1 MGANIWQGHRV
12 RLRAVEPDDA
22 ETHFIW
28 NQDSVMARRLDHAWF
43 PTSHVRAREWAEA
56 AGRRSGAQAQDDAFD
71 FEIETLAGELV
82 GSIGTHSCDRRV
94 GTFAYGLGIRAEHQ
108 RHGYASE
115 AILLVCRYYFGELRY
130 QKVTPSV
137 YSFNEAS
144 IRLHERL
151 GFTLEGRLRR
161 MVYTAGQHFDVL
173 YFGMTAE
180 EFAQQH
186 AGSLPSDDL

>member
-1 MGANIWQGHRV
+1 MGTNIWQGHLV
-12 RLRAVEPDDA
+12 RLRAVEPVDA
-22 ETHFIW
+22 ETHYIW
-28 NQDSVMARRLDHAWF
+28 NQDSVMARRVDHAWF
-43 PTSHVRAREWAEA
+43 PTSHARAGEWAEA
-56 AGRRSGAQAQDDAFD
+56 AGRRTVAQDDAFE
-71 FEIETLAGELV
+71 FEIETLAGEHV
-82 GSIGTHSCDRRV
+82 GSIGTHSCDRRA
-94 GTFAYGLGIRAEHQ
+94 GTFAYGLGIREEQQ

-115 AILLVCRYYFGELRY
+115 AILLTCRYYFGELRY

-161 MVYTAGQHFDVL
+161 MVYTAGQHFDLL

-180 EFAQQH
+180 EFAERH
-186 AGSLPSDDL
+186 ADSLPSDNL